1 VSIEATTA
9 APPSARRVHWTR
21 WLIAALAIVVI
32 GAAANLL
39 GWDLAGWFENLWDTL
54 TAVSLW
60 HLLVA
65 VALATVQTASVAFA
79 YFSIL
84 RFAYPTAGIRWLQ
97 IFAMYA
103 ASVALNSILPA
114 NLGTLVL
121 LLMLAI
127 VIPGLTFAGAL
138 AVYGVQKIFFVLIGA
153 FPYLYLFLTV
163 DGSFDL
169 KFGFVKTHP
178 WGTALLLVG
187 AAAVIV
193 LVARMLWPRILKWW
207 EQAKEGGQILAH
219 PRSYLGRVFLPEAIS
234 WAAGL
239 GVIAAFLAAYG
250 IPVSFHTIMRVVAGN
265 SIANVTS
272 ATPGGAG
279 VTQAFN
285 VASLK
290 GITTA
295 QTATAYSVAQELVT
309 TAWNLLLAIVLMAW
323 AFGWSGGQ
331 KLVTQAYSEAK
342 EKQAARKAAR
352 KARKDANSADAAG
365 GH

>member
-1 VSIEATTA
+1 
-9 APPSARRVHWTR
+9 
-21 WLIAALAIVVI
+21 
-32 GAAANLL
+32 
-39 GWDLAGWFENLWDTL
+39 
-54 TAVSLW
+54 
-60 HLLVA
+60 
-65 VALATVQTASVAFA
+65 
-79 YFSIL
+79 
-84 RFAYPTAGIRWLQ
+84 
-97 IFAMYA
+97 
-103 ASVALNSILPA
+103 
-114 NLGTLVL
+114 
-121 LLMLAI
+121 
-127 VIPGLTFAGAL
+127 
-138 AVYGVQKIFFVLIGA
+138 
-153 FPYLYLFLTV
+153 
-163 DGSFDL
+163 
-169 KFGFVKTHP
+169 VKTHP

-219 PRSYLGRVFLPEAIS
+219 PRSYFGRVFLPEAIS

-331 KLVTQAYSEAK
+331 QLVGQAYSEAK